1 MAARIRKIRHDDETR
16 LKIQVSQLI
25 NRLQSHVLGQVDL
38 TPSQIQA
45 AQILLKKALPDL
57 QAIELQGA
65 GEDGSIPVTLV
76 TGVRRPTD

>member
-1 MAARIRKIRHDDETR
+1 VAARIRKIRHDDETR

-25 NRLQSHVLGQVDL
+25 NRLQDHVLGQVDL

-57 QAIELQGA
+57 QAMELQGA
-65 GEDGSIPVTLV
+65 GEGGSIPVTLV

>member
-16 LKIQVSQLI
+16 LKIQVSQLL
-25 NRLQSHVLGQVDL
+25 NRLQRHVLGEVDML
-38 TPSQIQA
+38 PSQIQA

-65 GEDGSIPVTLV
+65 GEGGSIPLTVV
-76 TGVRRPTD
+76 TGVRRSTD

>member
-25 NRLQSHVLGQVDL
+25 NRLQDHVLGQVDL

-57 QAIELQGA
+57 QAMELQGV

>member
-1 MAARIRKIRHDDETR
+1 VAARIRKIRHDDETR

-25 NRLQSHVLGQVDL
+25 NRLQDHVLGQVDL

-57 QAIELQGA
+57 QAMELQGA

>member
-25 NRLQSHVLGQVDL
+25 NRLQDHVLGQVDL

-57 QAIELQGA
+57 QAMELQGA
-65 GEDGSIPVTLV
+65 SEDGSIPVTLV